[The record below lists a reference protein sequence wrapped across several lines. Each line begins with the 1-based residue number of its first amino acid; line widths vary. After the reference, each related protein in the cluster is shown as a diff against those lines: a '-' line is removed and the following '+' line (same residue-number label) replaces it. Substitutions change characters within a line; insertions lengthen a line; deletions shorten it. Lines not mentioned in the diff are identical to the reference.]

1 VKRLHLQ
8 PQRTKPKVSIMAD
21 NIDNLVENTKIKLL
35 DGFSD
40 EERSEFL
47 SLGTVREYNLQETII
62 SEEQDDMNI
71 YLVTDGEV
79 FVWRKNVPMLKYKK
93 GDIFNETKVFFPK
106 PNAFTVTAEKRTTI
120 MKFSRREI
128 LTFFSLKPERLFKI
142 FTLNIISI
150 LARKLE
156 AYEEK
161 LISHYYQAVSF
172 LKGE

>member
-1 VKRLHLQ
+1 
-8 PQRTKPKVSIMAD
+8 MAEY
-21 NIDNLVENTKIKLL
+21 IENLVETTKIKLL

-40 EERSEFL
+40 EEKSEFL
-47 SLGTVREYNLQETII
+47 SLGTVREYHLHDTII
-62 SEEQDDMNI
+62 TEDQDDKNI

-79 FVWRKNVPMLKYKK
+79 SIWRKNVPIFKLKK
-93 GDIFNETKVFFPK
+93 GDVFNETKIFFPK
-106 PNAFTVTAEKRTTI
+106 PNTFTVTAEKLTII
-120 MKFSRREI
+120 MKFRRREI

-142 FTLNIISI
+142 LTLNIISI